1 MAIGG
6 GSGEVEA
13 ANGDLSARTAGSTDS
28 ESKIDK
34 TDKKDKEKKKKDRSL
49 GDEAAAGE
57 GTPKKTR
64 KIERS
69 SSAEDAPVAK
79 DKADKK
85 EKKDKKTAA
94 AGATASADAADS
106 DSKDRPTSPSSSSSS
121 VPGPSSDKKDKK
133 DKSVLSPIG
142 SPDANSARKKG
153 DKSSSKTSDDN
164 GDKKDKKD
172 KKDKIAKRESE
183 GKLPKLV
190 KDGKELSEIVETA
203 GKKKK
208 SAASPPAE
216 ISPRHKARTTPT
228 LPTGA
233 ITAQVTTQNSGPKPL
248 SRVES
253 ALKIPVLDLSNRRLA
268 KLPEDIGACTYLT
281 KLYLSRNALKNI
293 DELASLPDLQVLA
306 VANNSLT
313 QFPIALSASSSK
325 LKDLLLSD
333 NLLTDIPGTILR
345 FPNLVKLDLM
355 GNKLSEIPQ
364 TVLSITSLTT
374 LNLSWNQISEVPKG
388 ISALTLLTSLS
399 LHHNKVKRIASGIC
413 QLSNLGTLELAHNAL
428 STIPESIA
436 ELASLTILDVSYNQ
450 LKEWPAAFN
459 PDSQLDSLTRL
470 DLSHNLITGPITGDK
485 LPELPLFP
493 SLEELYLNNNA
504 ITELPNELWRNIS
517 TVAVLDLRNNQLTQ
531 LSEEIEI
538 LFSLSTLELGS
549 NKLTALPA
557 EIGKL
562 ANLQVLSFYRNLIT
576 AIPDITAL
584 EYLQYLN
591 CGHNQ
596 IADVSFEGLI
606 GLEEAFLSGNPIKL
620 LPEDIG
626 DHCPNLKLLF
636 ASDLL
641 LKKVP
646 SGLSNLGLL
655 EQIDFSHNRISEIP
669 TSLGDLESLRS
680 MSFAHCKLET
690 SKEREVLKTPG
701 KGPWDC
707 IEFWQNFG
715 HLLEVDLSFNKLKYI
730 PKGLETKLGT
740 ECEVNFIGNP
750 LVPDEIKEHV
760 FTSPQLGKRYQVGW
774 ADMLGRR
781 PTMEDHFLW
790 QGGLE
795 GHSNVDLFAVF
806 DGHAAR
812 DAAKFCSEHL
822 PEIMKQHLH
831 EGESG
836 SSGGKTPKTLAK
848 SDTLFTKV
856 FNTLNAALEKHLS
869 TVRDTSVKHCGT
881 TAVVVLIV
889 GDVMQIAN
897 VGDSRAVLNSGERC
911 TVDHKPRSEVDRIRS
926 HPGGFV
932 TGDGSGRINEVL
944 AVSRSLGDFY
954 MAPWVTCQPN
964 VYSKNLS
971 KTEDK
976 FLVLACDG
984 IWDEIEDADA
994 ISIVE
999 PLIAEGELFKAS
1011 AKLRDIAYCAGSD
1024 DNISVM
1030 IIKLSSK

>member
-1 MAIGG
+1 MRNLRIGAA
-6 GSGEVEA
+6 SGDVDA
-13 ANGDLSARTAGSTDS
+13 TNGDASARTSGSNDVDS
-28 ESKIDK
+28 
-34 TDKKDKEKKKKDRSL
+34 
-49 GDEAAAGE
+49 
-57 GTPKKTR
+57 
-64 KIERS
+64 
-69 SSAEDAPVAK
+69 
-79 DKADKK
+79 KADKK
-85 EKKDKKTAA
+85 EKSTKKKDKTLGDDAAHGEGTPKTKRKHERTSSAEDTPAGKEKKDKKDKKVTTAGI
-94 AGATASADAADS
+94 GANAASAES
-106 DSKDRPTSPSSSSSS
+106 PVDRPTSPASSSSPAVGTSA
-121 VPGPSSDKKDKK
+121 DKKDKK
-133 DKSVLSPIG
+133 DKSVTSPVT
-142 SPDANSARKKG
+142 SPDVNSARKK
-153 DKSSSKTSDDN
+153 DKTGSKSSDDN
-164 GDKKDKKD
+164 GDKKDKTT
-172 KKDKIAKRESE
+172 KKERPTKRESE
-183 GKLPKLV
+183 EKLPKLA
-190 KDGKELSEIVETA
+190 KDGKDLSEVVEA
-203 GKKKK
+203 SKKKK
-208 SAASPPAE
+208 DRPVGSPPAE

-228 LPTGA
+228 LPAGPIAATV
-233 ITAQVTTQNSGPKPL
+233 AQTSAGPKPL
-248 SRVES
+248 TRVES
-253 ALKIPVLDLSNRRLA
+253 ALKIPVLDLSNRRLT
-268 KLPEDIGACTYLT
+268 KLPEDIAQCTYLT
-281 KLYLSRNALKNI
+281 KLYLSRNALKNV
-293 DELASLPDLQVLA
+293 DGLASLPDLQVLT

-313 QFPIALSASSSK
+313 QFPVALSSSTSK

-355 GNKLSEIPQ
+355 GNKLSEIPP
-364 TVLSITSLTT
+364 TVLSITSLTS
-374 LNLSWNQISEVPKG
+374 LNLSWNQISEVPKA

-399 LHHNKVKRIASGIC
+399 LHHNKLKRIASGIC
-413 QLSNLGTLELAHNAL
+413 QLASLASLELQHNAL
-428 STIPESIA
+428 SSIPESIG
-436 ELASLTILDVSYNQ
+436 ELASLTVLDVSFNA
-450 LKEWPAAFN
+450 LKEWPVAFN
-459 PDSQLDSLTRL
+459 TDSQLDSLTRL
-470 DLSHNLITGPITGDK
+470 DLSHNIITGALPSDK
-485 LPELPLFP
+485 LATDLPLFP

-504 ITELPNELWRNIS
+504 ITELPEELWRNIS
-517 TVAVLDLRNNQLTQ
+517 TVAVLDFRNNQLTQ
-531 LSEEIEI
+531 ISPEIEL
-538 LFSLSTLELGS
+538 LFSLSTLELGA
-549 NKLTALPA
+549 NKLAALPA

-591 CGHNQ
+591 CGHNL
-596 IADVSFEGLI
+596 IDEVSFEGLI
-606 GLEEAFLSGNPIKL
+606 GLEEAFLSGNPIKQ

-646 SGLSNLGLL
+646 AGLNNLALL
-655 EQIDFSHNRISEIP
+655 EQVDFSHNRISEIP

-715 HLLEVDLSFNKLKYI
+715 HILEVDLSFNKLKYI

-750 LVPDEIKEHV
+750 LVSDEMKEHV
-760 FTSPQLGKRYQVGW
+760 FTSPHLGKRFQVGW
-774 ADMLGRR
+774 AEMLGRR

-790 QGGLE
+790 QGALD

-812 DAAKFCSEHL
+812 DAAKFCSHHL
-822 PEIMKQHLH
+822 PEILKQHLH
-831 EGESG
+831 DSESG
-836 SSGGKTPKTLAK
+836 HKSPKTIAK
-848 SDTLFTKV
+848 SDTLFTNV
-856 FNTLNAALEKHLS
+856 FTALNTALEKHLS

-889 GDVMQIAN
+889 GDVIQIAN

-964 VYSKNLS
+964 VYTKTLSKND
-971 KTEDK
+971 DK
-976 FLVLACDG
+976 YLILACDG

-994 ISIVE
+994 VSIVD
-999 PLIAEGELFKAS
+999 PLVAEGELFKAS
-1011 AKLRDIAYCAGSD
+1011 AKLRDLAYCAGSD